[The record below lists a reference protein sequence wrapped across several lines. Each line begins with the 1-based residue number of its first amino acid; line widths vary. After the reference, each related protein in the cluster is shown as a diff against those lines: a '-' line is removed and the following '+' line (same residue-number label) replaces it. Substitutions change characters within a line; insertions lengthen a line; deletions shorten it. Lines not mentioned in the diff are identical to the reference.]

1 MAIRSEQPTASDL
14 AVAVEIADRLLANIE
29 SVVQGKREEIRL
41 VLTALACNGHVLFE
55 DVPGTAKTVLARA
68 VSGSIDG
75 VVGTRIQCTPDLQPT
90 DVTGLAVYDQRS
102 RDFEF
107 REGPIFANIVLVD
120 EINRAMPKT
129 QSALLEAMAE
139 RQVTV
144 DGVTRA
150 VPHPFLLLATENPI
164 EYEGTFPLPEAQL
177 DRFFLRTSLGYPTA
191 EEELSVIDDQ
201 RVEHPLESL
210 RAVTSVSEIEILQ
223 RAATDVYVDPQIGRW
238 IVDLVRATR
247 EVPATSVGASVRGS
261 LALERAV
268 RAGRSCTAA
277 TSSFRPMSSCSFF
290 PSSVTASCSRR
301 RSSPRRARSGWQ
313 PRWPR
318 SRVSAWTSHRPRRS
332 CSPNLHARRRSV
344 SAARP
349 DVPAR
354 LTQTARRAR
363 LRRHARRAARHRLRH
378 RRVAAVSRWR
388 QPRSHRL
395 GRIGAAVVGAQHRRV
410 RRPEYFADEA
420 PRAIVAVDS
429 RPVMGLCPPGIPWLR
444 KDEASGIAAEL
455 VEDSVAE
462 ARGFVG
468 RLEFGAR
475 ARRGRLVAAG
485 RRARGRERSS
495 ITRSPI
501 RRAWHAPA
509 RSRVPSNSSRYH
521 RRSVPAASF
530 VFVLSDF
537 LAAPTLETWER
548 ALDRGWDIVPVIV
561 QDPIWEQSFP
571 DVDGIGMPL
580 VDDGGRLR
588 IVRLRRGESQVWRV
602 RHEER
607 LADLVSGMRS
617 LGIEPVTRVVGRA
630 SRIFDAFVTWS
641 AEREGAGRLG
651 R

>member
-191 EEELSVIDDQ
+191 DEELSVIDDQ

-268 RAGRSCTAA
+268 RGWALVHGRDYVVPTDVELLFLPVLGHRVVF
-277 TSSFRPMSSCSFF
+277 T
-290 PSSVTASCSRR
+290 PSK
-301 RSSPRRARSGWQ
+301 
-313 PRWPR
+313 
-318 SRVSAWTSHRPRRS
+318 
-332 CSPNLHARRRSV
+332 
-344 SAARP
+344 
-349 DVPAR
+349 
-354 LTQTARRAR
+354 
-363 LRRHARRAARHRLRH
+363 
-378 RRVAAVSRWR
+378 
-388 QPRSHRL
+388 
-395 GRIGAAVVGAQHRRV
+395 
-410 RRPEYFADEA
+410 F
-420 PRAIVAVDS
+420 
-429 RPVMGLCPPGIPWLR
+429 
-444 KDEASGIAAEL
+444 
-455 VEDSVAE
+455 AE
-462 ARGFVG
+462 ARQIGM
-468 RLEFGAR
+468 
-475 ARRGRLVAAG
+475 
-485 RRARGRERSS
+485 
-495 ITRSPI
+495 
-501 RRAWHAPA
+501 
-509 RSRVPSNSSRYH
+509 
-521 RRSVPAASF
+521 AAS
-530 VFVLSDF
+530 
-537 LAAPTLETWER
+537 LAAFEGECM
-548 ALDRGWDIVPVIV
+548 DIAP
-561 QDPIWEQSFP
+561 PPS
-571 DVDGIGMPL
+571 L
-580 VDDGGRLR
+580 VF
-588 IVRLRRGESQVWRV
+588 
-602 RHEER
+602 
-607 LADLVSGMRS
+607 A
-617 LGIEPVTRVVGRA
+617 EPA
-630 SRIFDAFVTWS
+630 PSPEAP
-641 AEREGAGRLG
+641 
-651 R
+651 